1 MHGQLPVRPASP
13 RRLRSGRSRQSLR
26 VTRILRLP
34 VSLFFDVLGM
44 SGARLSFRSCERSEM
59 HPPSKRKAQLAVER
73 DSRMVR
79 TEDMQERHF
88 APHCYR

>member
-1 MHGQLPVRPASP
+1 MS
-13 RRLRSGRSRQSLR
+13 S
-26 VTRILRLP
+26 P
-34 VSLFFDVLGM
+34 VSIEKQQAVLQGLRKHTA
-44 SGARLSFRSCERSEM
+44 GARLSFRSCQRSEM

-79 TEDMQERHF
+79 TEDMQERDF